1 MKYNNFLERKSQ
13 VDLYSGF
20 DAKYI
25 PDYLFDF
32 QKALTEWAI
41 KKGKSALF
49 EDCGL
54 GKTVQYLVWAENI
67 LRKTNKKI
75 LILTPLAVSSQTVKE
90 GNKFGIECEQSRDGK
105 FSGKIIVTNYERL
118 HYFDPSDFVG
128 VVCDES
134 SCLKNFDGKRKKEV
148 TEFMK
153 KVSYRLLCTATAS
166 PNDYIELG
174 TSSES
179 LGELGYM
186 DMLNRFFKNDQATS
200 DTKNSYFR
208 IGGNRPK
215 WRFKKHAEIIFW
227 KWVSSWARAIRKPSD
242 LGFNDDDFILPPLI
256 ENQIEIKNTRPMPG
270 RLFPEEAVGLKEQ
283 RDELRYTLKE
293 RCEKVAEIVNHDKP
307 VVVWCNLND
316 EGDYLEQIIPDAVQV
331 AGKHSDNEKES
342 RLTDFSNGNIRA
354 LITKTKI
361 AGFGLNW
368 QHCSHTTF
376 FPSHSFEQY
385 YQGVRR
391 MWRFGQ
397 KKPVTV
403 DMITTP
409 GMVTV
414 LNNLTRKAKAA
425 DKMFIELI
433 DHMNDAVKIDRKSE
447 FLQKEEVPSWL

>member
-447 FLQKEEVPSWL
+447 FLQKEEVP

>member
-433 DHMNDAVKIDRKSE
+433 EHMNDAVKIDRKSE